1 MPVNTVDEARLFIER
16 WFNDRG
22 YDNSAT
28 SISEN
33 LEFQFNG
40 VSDTG
45 IGFTIIKPAK
55 LPRAIVVATRIKAIQ
70 FHVDMLKS
78 LSGEDLENF
87 LWELK
92 RGLLLTPPNFRF
104 DNPAIPTT
112 MDFTKEISF
121 DELTE
126 GRLHDAVDQTI
137 RCILYTA
144 WLFNYKLGSPQ
155 NNDE

>member
-1 MPVNTVDEARLFIER
+1 MPVNTVDEARVFIEK

-22 YDNSAT
+22 YNNNAT
-28 SISEN
+28 SVSED

-40 VSDTG
+40 ISDSG
-45 IGFTIIKPAK
+45 IGFTIIKPIR
-55 LPRAIVVATRIKAIQ
+55 LPRVVVVATRIKAIQ
-70 FHVDMLKS
+70 FHIDKLKL

-87 LWELK
+87 LWDLK
-92 RGLLLTPPNFRF
+92 RGLLFVSPNFRF

-126 GRLHDAVDQTI
+126 GKLHDAVDQTI
-137 RCILYTA
+137 RCILFTA
-144 WLFNYKLGSPQ
+144 WLFNRKLGSPV